1 MGATPKRSSDTSY
14 YHISNG
20 NFAKTVKAD
29 TEGAVKRYSEKKKQ
43 DVYELLFEDVSGTIK
58 KMYIEEKSFEASKK
72 TKQLA
77 IVLDDVG
84 LTDII
89 SMPVDGKDFRH
100 FCAKI
105 GNVKLTEPVKFKPYN
120 FEDKDQPGKK
130 VRGLNLFQGPG
141 IDPKADKVAWFF
153 TKEKPGDCPQPTA
166 EKMSDADYKIYM
178 IKLTEF
184 FENYI
189 ASFNMGKGSALT
201 ATPSVLKTEN
211 TTAENTVASGGENFP
226 ETDDLPF

>member
-1 MGATPKRSSDTSY
+1 MGATPKRNSDASY
-14 YHISNG
+14 YHISQG
-20 NFAKTVKAD
+20 NFAKTVKEG
-29 TEGAVKRYSEKKKQ
+29 TEGAVKRFSEKLKR
-43 DVYELLFEDVSGTIK
+43 DVYELLFEDITGTIK
-58 KMYIEEKSFEASKK
+58 RMYVEEKDFGDGKK
-72 TKQLA
+72 VKQMT

-89 SMPVDGKDFRH
+89 NIPVEGKDFRH

-120 FEDKDQPGKK
+120 FVDKEGKK

-153 TKEKPGDCPQPTA
+153 TKENPGNCPQTTA
-166 EKMSDADYKIYM
+166 EKMSDADYKIFT
-178 IKLTEF
+178 IRLTEF

-189 ASFNMGKGSALT
+189 KSFNMGKGSTST

-211 TTAENTVASGGENFP
+211 TTTENTVASGGEAFP
-226 ETDDLPF
+226 EDSDLPF